1 MKVKEQN
8 SLKGQEVKKAVE
20 SFQCDLLT
28 VLDKI
33 VAINSYSHNTQG
45 VAQVAQEVSKYLPSP
60 LILESSISSDDGVV
74 WTCHHGPSNELPI
87 LLVGHLDTVF
97 PPGSFDTGVVAQ
109 GPYLLGPG
117 VADMKGGV
125 VVILGALW
133 VLDRLGFLPQTPLIL
148 SFNGDEEIGS
158 PTSAKKLAEL
168 ARASRLGLVFECGGP
183 EGSVVTSRRGLHRY
197 RLEIHG
203 EAGHSGTHQ
212 GAKESAVVELAH
224 KILQLEALNDPK
236 AGISLNVGRVKGG
249 TAVNII
255 PAEAEA
261 ELEVRFYEEQKDN
274 EIEEKIRTIVR
285 SKPQSKVRISLTK
298 RHGRPAMVCTPAIS
312 HLHRAAVQTARK
324 INLELPEE
332 ARGGASDANLLAA
345 TNLPTLDG
353 LGPVGEMD
361 HSKNERIF
369 KNSLFQRVELLVHL
383 LWDLRNWTPESM
395 RIAKPGTRPKGG
407 SPKDNCGSRNGSEM
421 YL

>member
-1 MKVKEQN
+1 MKKQT
-8 SLKGQEVKKAVE
+8 SLRSPKVKKAVE
-20 SFQCDLLT
+20 SFQGDLLT
-28 VLDKI
+28 LLDKI

-45 VAQVAQEVSKYLPSP
+45 VAQVAQELSKSLPSG
-60 LILESSISSDDGVV
+60 LTLENTKSSHDEVV
-74 WTCHHGPSNELPI
+74 WICRHGPPNELPI
-87 LLVGHLDTVF
+87 LLVGHLDTIF
-97 PPGSFDTGVVAQ
+97 PPGSFDSGVAAH
-109 GPYLLGPG
+109 GPHLLGPG

-133 VLDRLGFLPQTPLIL
+133 VLDRLGLLPRISLIL
-148 SFNGDEEIGS
+148 ALNGDEEIGS
-158 PTSAKKLAEL
+158 PSSAQKLGEL

-212 GAKESAVVELAH
+212 GAKESAVVELAQQ
-224 KILQLEALNDPK
+224 ILKLEALNDPQ

-261 ELEVRFYEEQKDN
+261 ELEVRFFEEQKGD
-274 EIEEKIRTIVR
+274 EIDKKIRTVAR
-285 SKPQSKVRISLTK
+285 ATPQSKLKITLTK
-298 RHGRPAMVCTPAIS
+298 RHGRPPMVCNQAIS
-312 HLHRAAVQTARK
+312 HLYQAAARTAKK
-324 INLELPEE
+324 IDLELPEE
-332 ARGGASDANLLAA
+332 ARGGASDANFLAA

-361 HSKNERIF
+361 HSKNERIL
-369 KNSLFQRVELLVHL
+369 KNSLFQRVALLVHL
-383 LWDLRNWTPESM
+383 LWDLRKWTP
-395 RIAKPGTRPKGG
+395 
-407 SPKDNCGSRNGSEM
+407 
-421 YL
+421 

>member
-1 MKVKEQN
+1 MKKQT
-8 SLKGQEVKKAVE
+8 SLRSPKVKKAVE
-20 SFQCDLLT
+20 SFQGDLLT
-28 VLDKI
+28 LLDKI

-45 VAQVAQEVSKYLPSP
+45 VAQVAQELSKSLPSG
-60 LILESSISSDDGVV
+60 LTLENTKSSHDEVV
-74 WTCHHGPSNELPI
+74 WICRHGPPNELPI
-87 LLVGHLDTVF
+87 LLVGHLDTIF
-97 PPGSFDTGVVAQ
+97 PPGSFDSGVAAH
-109 GPYLLGPG
+109 GPHLLGPG

-133 VLDRLGFLPQTPLIL
+133 VLDRLGLLPRISLIL
-148 SFNGDEEIGS
+148 ALNGDEEIGS
-158 PTSAKKLAEL
+158 PSSAQKLGEL

-212 GAKESAVVELAH
+212 GAKESAVVELAQQ
-224 KILQLEALNDPK
+224 ILKLEALNDPQ

-261 ELEVRFYEEQKDN
+261 ELEVRFFEEQKGD
-274 EIEEKIRTIVR
+274 EIDKKIRTVAR
-285 SKPQSKVRISLTK
+285 ATPQSKLRITLTK
-298 RHGRPAMVCTPAIS
+298 RHGRPPMVCNQAIS
-312 HLHRAAVQTARK
+312 HLYQAAARTAKK
-324 INLELPEE
+324 IDLELPEE
-332 ARGGASDANLLAA
+332 ARGGASDANFLAA

-361 HSKNERIF
+361 HSKNERIL
-369 KNSLFQRVELLVHL
+369 KNSLFQRVALLVHL
-383 LWDLRNWTPESM
+383 LWDLRKWTP
-395 RIAKPGTRPKGG
+395 
-407 SPKDNCGSRNGSEM
+407 
-421 YL
+421 

>member
-1 MKVKEQN
+1 MKKQT
-8 SLKGQEVKKAVE
+8 SLRAPKVKKAVE
-20 SFQCDLLT
+20 SFQGDLLT
-28 VLDKI
+28 LLDKI

-45 VAQVAQEVSKYLPSP
+45 VAQVAQELSKSLPSG
-60 LILESSISSDDGVV
+60 LTLENTKSSHDEVV
-74 WTCHHGPSNELPI
+74 WICRHGPPNELPI
-87 LLVGHLDTVF
+87 LLVGHLDTIF
-97 PPGSFDTGVVAQ
+97 PPGSFDSGVVAH
-109 GPYLLGPG
+109 GPHLLGPG

-133 VLDRLGFLPQTPLIL
+133 VLDRLGLLPRISLIL
-148 SFNGDEEIGS
+148 ALNGDEEIGS
-158 PTSAKKLAEL
+158 PSSAQKLGEL

-212 GAKESAVVELAH
+212 GAKESAVVELAQQ
-224 KILQLEALNDPK
+224 ILKLEALNDPQ

-261 ELEVRFYEEQKDN
+261 ELEVRFFEEQKGD
-274 EIEEKIRTIVR
+274 EIDKKIRTVAR
-285 SKPQSKVRISLTK
+285 ATPQSKLRITLTK
-298 RHGRPAMVCTPAIS
+298 RHGRPPMVCNQAIS
-312 HLHRAAVQTARK
+312 HLYQAAARTAKK
-324 INLELPEE
+324 IDLELPEE
-332 ARGGASDANLLAA
+332 ARGGASDANFLAA

-361 HSKNERIF
+361 HSKNERIL
-369 KNSLFQRVELLVHL
+369 KNSLFQRVALLVHL
-383 LWDLRNWTPESM
+383 LWDLRKWTP
-395 RIAKPGTRPKGG
+395 
-407 SPKDNCGSRNGSEM
+407 
-421 YL
+421 

>member
-1 MKVKEQN
+1 MKQQT
-8 SLKGQEVKKAVE
+8 SLRSPKVKKAVE
-20 SFQCDLLT
+20 SFQGDLLT
-28 VLDKI
+28 LLDKI

-45 VAQVAQEVSKYLPSP
+45 VAQVAQELSKSLPSG
-60 LILESSISSDDGVV
+60 LTLENTKSSHDEVV
-74 WTCHHGPSNELPI
+74 WICRHGPPNELPI

-97 PPGSFDTGVVAQ
+97 PPGSFDSGVVVH
-109 GPYLLGPG
+109 GPHLLGPG

-133 VLDRLGFLPQTPLIL
+133 VLDRLGFLPRISLIL
-148 SFNGDEEIGS
+148 ALNGDEEIGS
-158 PTSAKKLAEL
+158 PSSAQKLVEL

-183 EGSVVTSRRGLHRY
+183 EGSVVTSRRGLDRY

-203 EAGHSGTHQ
+203 EDGHSGTHQ
-212 GAKESAVVELAH
+212 GAKESAVVELAQQ
-224 KILQLEALNDPK
+224 ILKLEALNDPQ

-261 ELEVRFYEEQKDN
+261 ELEVRFFEEQKGD
-274 EIEEKIRTIVR
+274 EIEKKIRTVVR
-285 SKPQSKVRISLTK
+285 ATPQSRLRITLTK
-298 RHGRPAMVCTPAIS
+298 RHGRPPMVCKPAIS
-312 HLHRAAVQTARK
+312 HLYQAAARTAKK
-324 INLELPEE
+324 IDLELPEE
-332 ARGGASDANLLAA
+332 ARGGASDANFLAA

-361 HSKNERIF
+361 HSENERIL

-383 LWDLRNWTPESM
+383 LWDLRNWTP
-395 RIAKPGTRPKGG
+395 
-407 SPKDNCGSRNGSEM
+407 
-421 YL
+421 

>member
-1 MKVKEQN
+1 MKQQT
-8 SLKGQEVKKAVE
+8 SLRSQRVKKAVE
-20 SFQCDLLT
+20 SFQGDLLT
-28 VLDKI
+28 LLDKI

-45 VAQVAQEVSKYLPSP
+45 VAQVAQELSKSLPSG
-60 LILESSISSDDGVV
+60 LTLENTKSSHDEVV
-74 WTCHHGPSNELPI
+74 WICRHGPPNELPI
-87 LLVGHLDTVF
+87 LLVGHLDTIF
-97 PPGSFDTGVVAQ
+97 PPGSFDSGVVAH
-109 GPYLLGPG
+109 GPHLLGPG

-133 VLDRLGFLPQTPLIL
+133 VLDGLGFLPRISLIL
-148 SFNGDEEIGS
+148 ALNGDEEIGS
-158 PTSAKKLAEL
+158 PSSAQKLGEL

-212 GAKESAVVELAH
+212 GAKESAVVELAQQ
-224 KILQLEALNDPK
+224 ILKLEALNDPQ

-261 ELEVRFYEEQKDN
+261 ELEVRFFEEQKGD
-274 EIEEKIRTIVR
+274 EIDKKIRTVAR
-285 SKPQSKVRISLTK
+285 ATPQSKLRITLTK
-298 RHGRPAMVCTPAIS
+298 RHGRPPMVCNQAIS
-312 HLHRAAVQTARK
+312 HLYQAAARTAKK
-324 INLELPEE
+324 IDLELPEE
-332 ARGGASDANLLAA
+332 ARGGASDANFLAA

-361 HSKNERIF
+361 HSKNERIL
-369 KNSLFQRVELLVHL
+369 KNSLFQRVALLVHL
-383 LWDLRNWTPESM
+383 LWDLRKWTP
-395 RIAKPGTRPKGG
+395 
-407 SPKDNCGSRNGSEM
+407 
-421 YL
+421 